1 MFSEYFITN
10 FASYVDA
17 LHQCNYAFN
26 VYSKLLRQDENLDF
40 KIKYG
45 NNTMRR
51 LLIIIAL
58 LSAISSCAV
67 TQQRERI
74 VQTLFL
80 DYRPFVEQGF
90 FLSPDPYPGA
100 FTALGDLSI
109 KVFPAII
116 KTDKDKTDATFNERD
131 NYAYYKGQTKE
142 TFTKE
147 KLSGKEL
154 LQEAVDAAK
163 ALGANGIADL
173 RITEIPAV
181 PAAYV
186 YGGEDTHWLISGI
199 CIYIPEN
206 K

>member
-1 MFSEYFITN
+1 
-10 FASYVDA
+10 
-17 LHQCNYAFN
+17 
-26 VYSKLLRQDENLDF
+26 
-40 KIKYG
+40 
-45 NNTMRR
+45 MRR

-90 FLSPDPYPGA
+90 FLSPDPYPGE

-186 YGGEDTHWLISGI
+186 YGGEGTNWLISGI